1 MENSNCDIDISTHAL
16 RKHDPDTSKYAGI
29 RIEKVFE
36 VLRECIGEIF
46 EKGKTQPVSARWR
59 EVEKERR
66 STIVK
71 YLNRT
76 FRVVVAKTTTC
87 YIVVTVHTY
96 PKRQH
101 DVDCDQRTRQ
111 SSSSA

>member
-1 MENSNCDIDISTHAL
+1 MENSNCNIDISTHAL
-16 RKHDPDTSKYAGI
+16 RKHDPDTSKYVGV

-46 EKGKTQPVSARWR
+46 EKGKRQPVSARWR
-59 EVEKERR
+59 DVEKERR

-87 YIVVTVHTY
+87 YFVVTVHPY
-96 PKRQH
+96 PNRPH
-101 DVDCDQRTRQ
+101 CVDCDQRTRQ

>member
-16 RKHDPDTSKYAGI
+16 RKHDPDTSKYVEI

-66 STIVK
+66 SIVI
-71 YLNRT
+71 NRT

-87 YIVVTVHTY
+87 YIVVTVHPY

>member
-16 RKHDPDTSKYAGI
+16 WKHNPDTFKYVGVEI
-29 RIEKVFE
+29 GKVFE
-36 VLRECIGEIF
+36 VLKECIGEIF
-46 EKGKTQPVSARWR
+46 EKGKPQPVSARWR

-71 YLNRT
+71 YLNKT
-76 FRVVVAKTTTC
+76 FRVVVAKTATC
-87 YIVVTVHTY
+87 YLIVTVHPY
-96 PKRQH
+96 PNRQH
-101 DVDCDQRTRQ
+101 DVDCNQRTRQ